1 MDPIEENCF
10 SNHSVSPANQAGLIP
25 RYFTLLEVCQSV
37 QKTLADRYGSAFWVK
52 AEMHKLNYYPH
63 SGHCYPELLD
73 KQKGKIVAEMRSI
86 LWNTDYQ
93 RIHKQ
98 FLEVLKEPLQE
109 GICILFLAR
118 IQYDPKYGLSLRI
131 LDIDV
136 NFILGELEKEKRV
149 CIDRLQKEGL
159 WNLNKNLPFP
169 LLPKKIA
176 VISVETSKGFSD
188 FRQVLDQSAENH
200 YIYYRLFPAFLQGE
214 NAVSSIIYQL
224 GVIHSLKGYFDL
236 VVIIRGG
243 GGEIGLSCYDNYDLA
258 KTIAQFPLPVLS
270 GIGHSTNL
278 TVVEQIAYKNAITP
292 TELAVFLLQKFVDFE
307 NAVDQAKESI
317 RNESMYLIELH
328 KKNLAHHIEK
338 IKYPCLSLLAS
349 HRQKIERYQSQVVSE
364 SKNLFLKAKQA
375 LQLLQKQVEW
385 LNPHRLLQLGYSLT
399 FSKGKLV
406 KSKTEVQIG
415 DALQTH
421 VADGYIYS
429 QVLASPPEDP
439 PI

>member
-1 MDPIEENCF
+1 
-10 SNHSVSPANQAGLIP
+10 
-25 RYFTLLEVCQSV
+25 
-37 QKTLADRYGSAFWVK
+37 
-52 AEMHKLNYYPH
+52 
-63 SGHCYPELLD
+63 
-73 KQKGKIVAEMRSI
+73 
-86 LWNTDYQ
+86 
-93 RIHKQ
+93 
-98 FLEVLKEPLQE
+98 
-109 GICILFLAR
+109 
-118 IQYDPKYGLSLRI
+118 
-131 LDIDV
+131 
-136 NFILGELEKEKRV
+136 
-149 CIDRLQKEGL
+149 
-159 WNLNKNLPFP
+159 
-169 LLPKKIA
+169 
-176 VISVETSKGFSD
+176 
-188 FRQVLDQSAENH
+188 
-200 YIYYRLFPAFLQGE
+200 
-214 NAVSSIIYQL
+214 
-224 GVIHSLKGYFDL
+224 
-236 VVIIRGG
+236 
-243 GGEIGLSCYDNYDLA
+243 
-258 KTIAQFPLPVLS
+258 
-270 GIGHSTNL
+270 
-278 TVVEQIAYKNAITP
+278 
-292 TELAVFLLQKFVDFE
+292 FLLQKFVDFE